1 MGLYT
6 ITLPDVGEGIA
17 EAELTE
23 WQVAVGDDVAEDD
36 VLGTVMTDKAAVEVP
51 STVAGKVVWLCGEPG
66 DVIAIGDRFI
76 QIEVEGAGNDT
87 VAPAKT
93 PEPQAASEEIEGS
106 TSPEAPSEEAA
117 ETPEKADTSAP
128 ATAPAPSATPAVADK
143 PKNGSTVRRE
153 PLAKGEKP
161 LASPA
166 VRRRAQD
173 AGIDLRLVGGS
184 GPAGRILH
192 EDLDAYL
199 EHGPVT
205 GRGGGGRLPA
215 TGTREIKVVG
225 MRRKIAEKMAQSWAR
240 IPHITIVE
248 EIDMSALEELRAKL
262 NAAHGA
268 ERGKLT
274 VLPFVMRA
282 IVSAVAAQPEMNAR
296 YDDDAGII
304 HQSDAVHI
312 GIAAQTPAG
321 LTVPVAR
328 HVEAASL
335 WENAAELTRL
345 AEAARTGKATREEL
359 SGSTITITSLGPL
372 GALATTPIINHP
384 EVAIVGINKMNTR
397 PMWNGEAFR
406 PRKMMNI
413 SCSFDHRVIDG
424 WDAAVFVQKLKSLLE
439 TPALMFVEE

>member
-23 WQVAVGDDVAEDD
+23 WQVAVGDEVSEDD

-51 STVAGKVVWLCGEPG
+51 STVSGKVVWLCGEPG
-66 DVIAIGDRFI
+66 DIVAIGDRFI
-76 QIEVEGAGNDT
+76 QIEVEGDGNDT
-87 VAPAKT
+87 ASAAAPAKAAPPEPQEKTEPQATEADTAPSASQTAPDKT
-93 PEPQAASEEIEGS
+93 PEP
-106 TSPEAPSEEAA
+106 
-117 ETPEKADTSAP
+117 
-128 ATAPAPSATPAVADK
+128 APAPARDTRQAGA
-143 PKNGSTVRRE
+143 TVRRE

-192 EDLDAYL
+192 EDLDAYV

-205 GRGGGGRLPA
+205 GRGGARLPA
-215 TGTREIKVVG
+215 TGTREVKVVG
-225 MRRKIAEKMAQSWAR
+225 MRRKIAEKMALSWSR

-248 EIDMSALEELRAKL
+248 EIDVTALEELRAKL

-296 YDDDAGII
+296 YDDDAGVI

-328 HVEAASL
+328 HAEAASL
-335 WENAAELTRL
+335 WENATEVSRL

-359 SGSTITITSLGPL
+359 GGSTITITSLGPL

-384 EVAIVGINKMNTR
+384 EVAIVGINKMTTR
-397 PMWNGEAFR
+397 PMWDGEAFR

-424 WDAAVFVQKLKSLLE
+424 WDAAVFVQKLKTLLE

>member
-23 WQVAVGDDVAEDD
+23 WQVAVGDEVAEDD

-66 DVIAIGDRFI
+66 DVIAIGDKFI
-76 QIEVEGAGNDT
+76 QIEVEGDGNDT
-87 VAPAKT
+87 AAPAPAKA
-93 PEPQAASEEIEGS
+93 PEPK
-106 TSPEAPSEEAA
+106 AA
-117 ETPEKADTSAP
+117 EPEETGTADADADQPAPRATGAEPP
-128 ATAPAPSATPAVADK
+128 ATAKTPAAE
-143 PKNGSTVRRE
+143 PNRAGATVRRE
-153 PLAKGEKP
+153 PLAKGEAAC
-161 LASPA
+161 LPA

-192 EDLDAYL
+192 EDLDAYV

-205 GRGGGGRLPA
+205 GRGGARLPA
-215 TGTREIKVVG
+215 TGTREVKVVG
-225 MRRKIAEKMAQSWAR
+225 MRRKIAEKMALSWSR

-248 EIDMSALEELRAKL
+248 EIDVTALEELRAKL

-282 IVSAVAAQPEMNAR
+282 IVNAVAAQPEMNAR
-296 YDDDAGII
+296 YDDDAGVI

-335 WENAAELTRL
+335 WENAAELARL
-345 AEAARTGKATREEL
+345 AEAARTGKATRKEL

-384 EVAIVGINKMNTR
+384 EVAIVGINKMTTR
-397 PMWNGEAFR
+397 PMWDGEAFR

-424 WDAAVFVQKLKSLLE
+424 WDAAVFVQKLKTLLE

>member
-23 WQVAVGDDVAEDD
+23 WQVAVGDEVAEDD

-66 DVIAIGDRFI
+66 DVIAIGDKFI
-76 QIEVEGAGNDT
+76 QIEVEGDGNDT
-87 VAPAKT
+87 AAPAPAKA
-93 PEPQAASEEIEGS
+93 PEPKAAEPEETG
-106 TSPEAPSEEAA
+106 TADADADQPAPRATGA
-117 ETPEKADTSAP
+117 ETP
-128 ATAPAPSATPAVADK
+128 ATAKTPAAE
-143 PKNGSTVRRE
+143 PHRAGTTVRRE

-192 EDLDAYL
+192 EDLDAYV

-205 GRGGGGRLPA
+205 GRGGARLPA
-215 TGTREIKVVG
+215 TGTREVKVVG
-225 MRRKIAEKMAQSWAR
+225 MRRKIAEKMALSWSR

-248 EIDMSALEELRAKL
+248 EIDVTALEELRAKL

-282 IVSAVAAQPEMNAR
+282 IVNAVAAQPEMNAR
-296 YDDDAGII
+296 YDDDAGVI

-335 WENAAELTRL
+335 WENAAELARL

-384 EVAIVGINKMNTR
+384 EVAIVGINKMTTR
-397 PMWNGEAFR
+397 PMWDGEAFR

-424 WDAAVFVQKLKSLLE
+424 WDAAVFVQKLKTLLE

>member
-23 WQVAVGDDVAEDD
+23 WQVAVGDEVAEDD

-66 DVIAIGDRFI
+66 DVIAIGDKFI
-76 QIEVEGAGNDT
+76 QIEVEGDGNDT
-87 VAPAKT
+87 AAPAPAKA
-93 PEPQAASEEIEGS
+93 PEPKAAEPEETGTADADADQPAPRS
-106 TSPEAPSEEAA
+106 TGA
-117 ETPEKADTSAP
+117 ETP
-128 ATAPAPSATPAVADK
+128 ATAKTPAAE
-143 PKNGSTVRRE
+143 PPRAGATVQRE

-192 EDLDAYL
+192 EDLDAYV

-205 GRGGGGRLPA
+205 GRGGARLPA
-215 TGTREIKVVG
+215 TGTREVKVVG
-225 MRRKIAEKMAQSWAR
+225 MRRKIAEKMALSWSR

-248 EIDMSALEELRAKL
+248 EIDVTALEELRAKL

-282 IVSAVAAQPEMNAR
+282 IVNAVAAQPEMNAR
-296 YDDDAGII
+296 YDDDAGVI

-335 WENAAELTRL
+335 WENAAELARL
-345 AEAARTGKATREEL
+345 AEAARTGKASREEL

-384 EVAIVGINKMNTR
+384 EVAIVGINKMTTR
-397 PMWNGEAFR
+397 PMWDGEAFR

-424 WDAAVFVQKLKSLLE
+424 WDAAVFVQKLKTLLE